1 MSKKTAQK
9 VALRWFLLK
18 AGQGG
23 YIFLSALGSFSTWS
37 LIQLLGHPDGHVA
50 CLVSVTGVDYS
61 SEPIRV
67 FLRINPWEKVK

>member
-1 MSKKTAQK
+1 MLA
-9 VALRWFLLK
+9 K
-18 AGQGG
+18 AG
-23 YIFLSALGSFSTWS
+23 IFFLSALGGFSTWS
-37 LIQLLGHPDGHVA
+37 LIQFLGHPDGHMA